1 MGSPSPNVTAMKH
14 SNEMK
19 PNLSKH
25 MMLLPSHPLMPNALR
40 LIISKLMKTKYIYIY
55 IYVHTI
61 LYLEKAMDIYIIV
74 EKKNKAL

>member
-25 MMLLPSHPLMPNALR
+25 MMLLPSHPLMPIVARFKSDHFKANEN
-40 LIISKLMKTKYIYIY
+40 KKYIYIHICTHNY
-55 IYVHTI
+55 VSGEGNGHIYNCG
-61 LYLEKAMDIYIIV
+61 EK
-74 EKKNKAL
+74 E